1 MTLTTEDT
9 KVHKGKLS
17 PSLVRAERIPSWYF
31 VSFVVS
37 GFGSAQA

>member
-1 MTLTTEDT
+1 MTLTTEDAT
-9 KVHKGKLS
+9 VHQGKLN
-17 PSLVRAERIPSWYF
+17 PSLVRAERFPSWYF